1 MLDTTTKQKIDSLRK
16 LLVGK
21 VPDPKSQ
28 VEQITVALFYKF
40 MWDRDKEIKD
50 LGGNATFFVG
60 EFEKYSWD
68 NLFAPDL
75 GGSDR
80 IKLYSEAIEEMEN
93 NPNIPSIFR
102 DIFKRA
108 FLPYNDPYTLKLF
121 LSDINDFHYSNSEK
135 LGDGFEYLL
144 SILGTQGDAG
154 QFRTPRHIIDFIT
167 EVVNPKKEDKICD
180 PACGTAGFI
189 ISAYKHIL
197 KTNTKESLGD
207 LLTPEDKKR
216 LGNNLVGLDIDPMMV
231 KLALANMYL
240 HGLNEPH
247 IYEYDSLTSEERWD
261 DMFDVVLANP
271 PFMTPSGGIRPHKR
285 FAVNATKAEVLF
297 TSYINTHLSSTG
309 RAGIIVPEGI
319 IFQSGNAYKELRK
332 QLIESSLIGVISLPG
347 GVFNP
352 YSGVKTSILLLDKEI
367 NKKTDKIF
375 FAKVENDGFDLGAQ
389 RTGID
394 KNDLPRI
401 AKAINEHSKNI
412 KTGITENNIDLNYVL
427 KKDIIGSVDIGL
439 SFERYNEI
447 DIKSSYEIIKLEDIF
462 TEIKNGKNVKQFD
475 SEGKYRVSRI
485 QTIFDGK
492 FNKEL
497 TKWTNDEVDDNYF
510 LKKGDILFSHIN
522 SFKHLAKTAVFDD
535 NEKIVHGAN
544 LIKLRPNFDL
554 VLPLYCLYVL
564 KTDKFRNNAKRF
576 AQKAVNQAS
585 INTRSIRN
593 LEIPLPSLEVQKEI
607 VEELVEYQ
615 KVIDGAKQVVD
626 NYKPHFEIDES
637 WDQIKI
643 ENIGIINNSTYKHFE
658 QEEYIYIDVSSV
670 GKGNGLID
678 HSNIINSSDLPS
690 RAKRK
695 IKKGS
700 VIISSVRPNLK
711 GFSIIDFNPK
721 NHVVSTGFMVLDVN
735 EKFDNRFI
743 YYSFYTKNVMN
754 QMIARMGKGSYPSIN
769 QADFKELSIHIPSIE
784 QQVKIADRLDFENS
798 IVQSNKKLIEIYSKK
813 IENRI
818 NKIWGE

>member
-1 MLDTTTKQKIDSLRK
+1 L
-16 LLVGK
+16 
-21 VPDPKSQ
+21 
-28 VEQITVALFYKF
+28 
-40 MWDRDKEIKD
+40 
-50 LGGNATFFVG
+50 
-60 EFEKYSWD
+60 
-68 NLFAPDL
+68 
-75 GGSDR
+75 
-80 IKLYSEAIEEMEN
+80 
-93 NPNIPSIFR
+93 
-102 DIFKRA
+102 
-108 FLPYNDPYTLKLF
+108 LKL
-121 LSDINDFHYSNSEK
+121 
-135 LGDGFEYLL
+135 
-144 SILGTQGDAG
+144 
-154 QFRTPRHIIDFIT
+154 QF
-167 EVVNPKKEDKICD
+167 
-180 PACGTAGFI
+180 
-189 ISAYKHIL
+189 
-197 KTNTKESLGD
+197 
-207 LLTPEDKKR
+207 
-216 LGNNLVGLDIDPMMV
+216 
-231 KLALANMYL
+231 
-240 HGLNEPH
+240 
-247 IYEYDSLTSEERWD
+247 
-261 DMFDVVLANP
+261 
-271 PFMTPSGGIRPHKR
+271 
-285 FAVNATKAEVLF
+285 
-297 TSYINTHLSSTG
+297 
-309 RAGIIVPEGI
+309 
-319 IFQSGNAYKELRK
+319 
-332 QLIESSLIGVISLPG
+332 
-347 GVFNP
+347 
-352 YSGVKTSILLLDKEI
+352 
-367 NKKTDKIF
+367 
-375 FAKVENDGFDLGAQ
+375 
-389 RTGID
+389 
-394 KNDLPRI
+394 
-401 AKAINEHSKNI
+401 
-412 KTGITENNIDLNYVL
+412 
-427 KKDIIGSVDIGL
+427 
-439 SFERYNEI
+439 
-447 DIKSSYEIIKLEDIF
+447 
-462 TEIKNGKNVKQFD
+462 
-475 SEGKYRVSRI
+475 
-485 QTIFDGK
+485 
-492 FNKEL
+492 
-497 TKWTNDEVDDNYF
+497 
-510 LKKGDILFSHIN
+510 
-522 SFKHLAKTAVFDD
+522 